1 MSSEMGNKLKISI
14 FGESHGKAI
23 GVNINGLPAGEGI
36 DEEELTSFMNRRRPG
51 GSNLVTPRNEADA
64 VKIESGVHLGT
75 TTGSPL
81 CAIIENK
88 DTRSSDYSGFCDTPR
103 PAHADYTAQ
112 MKWGGAADMR
122 GSGHFSGRLTAPICI
137 AGGIAKQILARRG
150 IYIGAHLSS
159 VGTANDASFPLYPT
173 KELFD
178 AVAAKKLPVIDDSA
192 AAKMEEQIVS
202 AAADL
207 DSVGGT
213 IELSVIGLP
222 VGLGGPMFSGIE
234 GRMAYAMFGIPA
246 VKGVEFG
253 SGFGGSRIRGTENN
267 DPFVIDENGNIA
279 TETNNCGGILG
290 GITNGMPLIARVA
303 MKPTPSIGAKQ
314 KTVSI
319 SRKEAVEISVGGRH
333 DPCVA
338 VRAVPVVEAAA
349 ACVILDILLEEGSI

>member
-1 MSSEMGNKLKISI
+1 MGRC
-14 FGESHGKAI
+14 GRYERQR
-23 GVNINGLPAGEGI
+23 
-36 DEEELTSFMNRRRPG
+36 T
-51 GSNLVTPRNEADA
+51 
-64 VKIESGVHLGT
+64 
-75 TTGSPL
+75 
-81 CAIIENK
+81 
-88 DTRSSDYSGFCDTPR
+88 
-103 PAHADYTAQ
+103 
-112 MKWGGAADMR
+112 
-122 GSGHFSGRLTAPICI
+122 FSGRLTAPICI

-267 DPFVIDENGNIA
+267 DPFVIDEDGNIA